1 MSSRLPSTEPTI
13 EARATSISAPPSRIA
28 STTMKIS
35 AALPNVALSSA
46 LSRGPA
52 DSPACS
58 VATLRTCAMPA
69 TARPATTKITTD
81 ETPAAAM
88 SDGDDREG
96 RDRRELRDLAPGQA
110 ARGGGARGGH
120 AGGSIGGG
128 PRAGAW
134 DGVGIL
140 ARAVRFLLT
149 NDDGIGADGLRA
161 LVPALA
167 AHGEVVVIAPLE
179 NQSGVAR
186 KITLSRPLAVDEV
199 AVPGATA
206 AFAVDG
212 TPVDC
217 VRLGAHGLAGPPPD
231 VVVSG
236 ANHGLN
242 LGDDVTYSGT
252 VAAAFEGHLLGL
264 PAIAVSQQSPAGE
277 LGFAGGVGLRLQP
290 TPRASSS
297 GWSARSRTAACRPG
311 CCSASTCR
319 APRHGARCWHG
330 WASGSTATS

>member
-1 MSSRLPSTEPTI
+1 M
-13 EARATSISAPPSRIA
+13 
-28 STTMKIS
+28 
-35 AALPNVALSSA
+35 
-46 LSRGPA
+46 
-52 DSPACS
+52 
-58 VATLRTCAMPA
+58 
-69 TARPATTKITTD
+69 
-81 ETPAAAM
+81 
-88 SDGDDREG
+88 
-96 RDRRELRDLAPGQA
+96 
-110 ARGGGARGGH
+110 
-120 AGGSIGGG
+120 
-128 PRAGAW
+128 
-134 DGVGIL
+134 
-140 ARAVRFLLT
+140 RFLLT
-149 NDDGIGADGLRA
+149 NDDGIGAEGLRA

-167 AHGEVVVIAPLE
+167 VHGEVIVIAPLE

-231 VVVSG
+231 VIVSG

-277 LGFAGGVGLRLQP
+277 LGFAGGVAFDFAHAARFVERLVGALADGGLPAGLLLSVNVP
-290 TPRASSS
+290 
-297 GWSARSRTAACRPG
+297 
-311 CCSASTCR
+311 
-319 APRHGARCWHG
+319 
-330 WASGSTATS
+330 GSTATGRVAGAAGQADLRRPAAARARRRRPPPRAHLRRGSRVRAGAGHGLPGHRRRPGGDHAAAPGARPAGRGGAGGAAGPADAIAGWSSGGVPVGRSR

>member
-1 MSSRLPSTEPTI
+1 MRS
-13 EARATSISAPPSRIA
+13 
-28 STTMKIS
+28 
-35 AALPNVALSSA
+35 
-46 LSRGPA
+46 
-52 DSPACS
+52 
-58 VATLRTCAMPA
+58 
-69 TARPATTKITTD
+69 
-81 ETPAAAM
+81 
-88 SDGDDREG
+88 
-96 RDRRELRDLAPGQA
+96 
-110 ARGGGARGGH
+110 
-120 AGGSIGGG
+120 
-128 PRAGAW
+128 AW
-134 DGVGIL
+134 DGAGIL

-149 NDDGIGADGLRA
+149 NDDGIGAEGLRA

-167 AHGEVVVIAPLE
+167 VHGEVIVIAPLE

-231 VVVSG
+231 VIVSG

-277 LGFAGGVGLRLQP
+277 LGFAGGVAFDFAHAARFVERLVGALADGGLPAGLLLSVNVPGATPRGALLARLGKRIYGDQLQLERDDAGRRHARIYGAAAGFEPGPGTDCQAIADGLVAITPLRLELDLP
-290 TPRASSS
+290 DAAELA
-297 GWSARSRTAACRPG
+297 ARLDLPALV
-311 CCSASTCR
+311 
-319 APRHGARCWHG
+319 APP
-330 WASGSTATS
+330 